1 VQPETRYAKNGD
13 LNIAYQVLGE
23 GPFDLVLVPGFVS
36 NVDAAWMDPGFT
48 RFLRGL
54 ASFSRLII
62 FDKRGTGLSDPVAGV
77 PTLEDRMDDVRAVMD
92 AAGSERAAFFGLSE
106 GGPMSILFA
115 ATHPERTTGLVL
127 YGTFAVGPL
136 VADDNPGGPR
146 WAEVDT
152 WINDAIDHW
161 GEGRTLPFFNP
172 SVADDPVFRRGWG
185 RFERAALS
193 PGMARALWQMV
204 RHIDVRRV
212 LPTIRVPTLVIRR
225 SGDFMP
231 LPLHRQ
237 LAETVPGAQYVELEG
252 DHIPNTGDIEAI
264 VDEVRAFLTG
274 VREGPR
280 VDRVLATVLFT
291 DIVGSTE
298 RAARLGDRQWRTLL
312 ESHQE
317 VVRGE
322 LARFRGHEVK
332 TLGDGFLA
340 TFDGPAR
347 AIRSAVAI
355 RDGVRR
361 LGIELKSGLH
371 TGECELM
378 DDDVGG
384 IAVHIG
390 ARVAAS
396 ASPGEI
402 LVSSTVKD
410 LVAGSGLRFADRG
423 ARSLHG
429 VPGEWRLFAVEA

>member
-1 VQPETRYAKNGD
+1 MQPETRYAKSGD
-13 LNIAYQVLGE
+13 LHIAYQVLGE
-23 GPFDLVLVPGFVS
+23 GSVDLVLVPGFVS
-36 NVDAAWMDPGFT
+36 NLDAAWMDPGYA

-54 ASFSRLII
+54 ASFARLIL
-62 FDKRGTGLSDPVAGV
+62 FDKRGTGLSDPVVGA

-92 AAGSERAAFFGLSE
+92 AVGSERAAFFGLSE
-106 GGPMSILFA
+106 GGPMSLLFA
-115 ATHPERTTGLVL
+115 ATYPDRTTGLIL

-136 VADDNPGGPR
+136 VANDNPGGPR
-146 WAEVDT
+146 WTEVDT
-152 WINDAIDHW
+152 WLTDVIGHW
-161 GEGRTLPFFNP
+161 GEGRTLRFFNP
-172 SVADDPVFRRGWG
+172 SVAGDPAFRRGWA

-193 PGMARALWQMV
+193 PGMARALWQLV
-204 RHIDVRRV
+204 ASIDVRHV
-212 LPTIRVPTLVIRR
+212 LPAIRVPTLVIRR

-231 LPLHRQ
+231 VELHRH
-237 LAETVPGAQYVELEG
+237 LAETIAGAQYVELEG
-252 DHIPNTGDIEAI
+252 DHIPNTGDVEAI

-298 RAARLGDRQWRTLL
+298 RAATLGDRHWRDVL
-312 ESHQE
+312 ESHQQL
-317 VVRGE
+317 VRGE

-361 LGIELKSGLH
+361 LGIEIKGGLH

-410 LVAGSGLRFADRG
+410 LVAGSGLRFVDRG

>member
-1 VQPETRYAKNGD
+1 VQFETRYAKSGD
-13 LNIAYQVLGE
+13 LSIAYQVLGE
-23 GPFDLVLVPGFVS
+23 GSVDLILVPGFVS
-36 NVDAAWMDPGFT
+36 NLDSAWTDPGYT

-54 ASFSRLII
+54 ASFARLIT
-62 FDKRGTGLSDPVAGV
+62 FDKRGTGLSDPVGGA

-92 AAGSERAAFFGLSE
+92 AVGSERAAFFGMSE

-115 ATHPERTTGLVL
+115 ATHPDRTTGLIL
-127 YGTFAVGPL
+127 YGTFAAGPL
-136 VADDNPGGPR
+136 AGNDNPGGER
-146 WAEVDT
+146 WAAMDPLMK
-152 WINDAIDHW
+152 DAIDHW
-161 GEGRTLPFFNP
+161 GEGRTLSFFAP
-172 SVADDPVFRRGWG
+172 SVAGDASFRRGWA
-185 RFERAALS
+185 RFERSALS
-193 PGMARALWQMV
+193 PGMARALWQLV
-204 RHIDVRRV
+204 ASIDVRHV
-212 LPTIRVPTLVIRR
+212 LPAIRVPTLVIRR

-231 LPLHRQ
+231 VELHRH

-252 DHIPNTGDIEAI
+252 DHIPNTGDVEAI

-274 VREGPR
+274 VRQGPR

-298 RAARLGDRQWRTLL
+298 RAATLGDRQWRDLL

-317 VVRGE
+317 LVRGE

-361 LGIELKSGLH
+361 LGIEIKGGLH

-410 LVAGSGLRFADRG
+410 LVAGSGLRFVDRG